1 MRSTPMESAGQD
13 MRSAR
18 RSTLGWVRKAMVCAV
33 AFVGFAAVPA
43 MGQAADPNQPE
54 NFQPHKRARITQE
67 ELGRLRMLEIQSGAF
82 REAHKDPG
90 SQQLVGPPLS
100 DREKVM
106 HVMNRLAFGPKQ
118 GDVEKVLF

>member
-1 MRSTPMESAGQD
+1 MHAHRMRSTPMTPVGQETRKAG
-13 MRSAR
+13 R
-18 RSTLGWVRKAMVCAV
+18 RSLRWVRKAIICAV
-33 AFVGFAAVPA
+33 AVVGFSTVPA

-90 SQQLVGPPLS
+90 SQQLIGPPL
-100 DREKVM
+100 
-106 HVMNRLAFGPKQ
+106 
-118 GDVEKVLF
+118 